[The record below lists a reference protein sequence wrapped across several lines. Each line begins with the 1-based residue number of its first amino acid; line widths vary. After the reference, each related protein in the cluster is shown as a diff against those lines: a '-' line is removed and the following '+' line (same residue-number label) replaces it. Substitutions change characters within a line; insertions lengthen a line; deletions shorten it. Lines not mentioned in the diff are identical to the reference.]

1 MFFTALPR
9 LSTAR
14 RTILP
19 MTPLSQ
25 LPAEHLKRIR
35 GVFTDVDDTLT
46 THGRLTARALG
57 AVEDLLSAGIKV
69 VPVTGGPAG
78 WCDHMARAW
87 GVDAVIGEGGAF
99 YFHIDRASGK
109 LIKRFWYDE
118 ETRIAK
124 RQALKAARDS
134 VLAEFPGVSLSSD
147 QPYREL
153 DLAIDLYNERG
164 VLISDPVRDEIMAV
178 VKRRGMTAKMSS
190 IHINAYFGEYDKLS
204 MAKLLAREMWG
215 EELDATRDEWLFIG
229 DSTNDAAMFDFF
241 PASVG
246 VANVRKVLD
255 RLPTP
260 PRFITEHEGGAGFA
274 EAAQALLAAR

>member
-1 MFFTALPR
+1 MK
-9 LSTAR
+9 
-14 RTILP
+14 
-19 MTPLSQ
+19 PLVEF
-25 LPAEHLKRIR
+25 PAVDFKRIK

-46 THGRLTARALG
+46 TQGRLSSQVLAAI
-57 AVEDLLSAGIKV
+57 EDLLAAGIRL

-99 YFHIDRASGK
+99 YFHIDAASGK
-109 LIKRFWYDE
+109 LIKRFWYDD
-118 ETRIAK
+118 ETRAEK
-124 RQALKAARDS
+124 RQLLKAARDS

-153 DLAIDLYNERG
+153 DLAIELKNSRG
-164 VLISDPVRDEIMAV
+164 SPIPDPVRDEIMAV

-190 IHINAYFGEYDKLS
+190 IHINAYFGEYDKLA
-204 MAKLLAREMWG
+204 MAKLLTREMWG
-215 EELDATRDEWLFIG
+215 EDLEATRNQWLFVG

-246 VANVRKVLD
+246 VANVRHVLD
-255 RLPTP
+255 RLYHP
-260 PRFITEHEGGAGFA
+260 PKYVTDQEGGAGFVEVA
-274 EAAQALLAAR
+274 RSLLAAR

>member
-1 MFFTALPR
+1 
-9 LSTAR
+9 LSLQK
-14 RTILP
+14 I
-19 MTPLSQ
+19 
-25 LPAEHLKRIR
+25 K

-46 THGRLTARALG
+46 THGRLTSQAL
-57 AVEDLLSAGIKV
+57 AAIESLLAAGLKV

-99 YFHIDRASGK
+99 YFYQHQPSGK
-109 LIKRFWYDE
+109 LVKRFWYDD

-153 DLAIDLYNERG
+153 DLAIELRNARG
-164 VLISDPVRDEIMAV
+164 APIPDPVREDIIAV
-178 VKRRGMTAKMSS
+178 VRRRGMTAKMSS
-190 IHINAYFGEYDKLS
+190 IHINAYFGEYDKLA
-204 MAKLLAREMWG
+204 MARLLAKEQWT
-215 EELDATRDEWLFIG
+215 EDLEATRDAWLFIG
-229 DSTNDAAMFDFF
+229 DSTNDAAMFEFF
-241 PASVG
+241 PVSVG

-255 RLPTP
+255 KLPTP
-260 PRFITEHEGGAGFA
+260 PKYVTQHEGGAGFA
-274 EAAQALLAAR
+274 EAAQAILAAR